1 MLRLALAVLLS
12 VLLAGCI
19 LETERPLF
27 KEEDGALALGRK
39 ASAYGAWNK
48 VNGTWQE
55 AKTEAGHLILNPEG
69 RHYRIE
75 IVDAA
80 SKDTTQEQM
89 RVLFVP
95 LAQKKFVLQ
104 AEADGENPVYAIGEL
119 VGRDLLISA
128 LFCTDLK
135 KTDAASKEIIFEGL
149 NCRASKVKNPREFLA
164 RIASSLPPP
173 ELKLAPTR

>member
-55 AKTEAGHLILNPEG
+55 AKTEAGHLTLNPEG

-119 VGRDLLISA
+119 VGRDLLISPRR
-128 LFCTDLK
+128 
-135 KTDAASKEIIFEGL
+135 SREIVHCLPG
-149 NCRASKVKNPREFLA
+149 PRSQRPIA
-164 RIASSLPPP
+164 RPVVRDSS
-173 ELKLAPTR
+173 RVSVS